1 MRNLLKKKLSQVLM
15 KLLER
20 YFITFLNRNK
30 NRNQV
35 FRDNVSM
42 SEVMNYHIEEN
53 KMLREKN
60 KKLER
65 KIKTINQEL
74 EISDL
79 TAREKVS
86 QHQKAK
92 DQIRN
97 LMHEIKTLNNQLKE
111 QQRDNKNER
120 ALVLHKSVQ
129 QSASDQVL

>member
-1 MRNLLKKKLSQVLM
+1 
-15 KLLER
+15 
-20 YFITFLNRNK
+20 
-30 NRNQV
+30 
-35 FRDNVSM
+35 M
-42 SEVMNYHIEEN
+42 SEVMNYHIDEN

-74 EISDL
+74 EISNL

-92 DQIRN
+92 DHIRN
-97 LMHEIKTLNNQLKE
+97 LTHEIKTLNNQLKE

-129 QSASDQVL
+129 QSASDQVRSILWQILFRFTVIYDQF

>member
-1 MRNLLKKKLSQVLM
+1 
-15 KLLER
+15 
-20 YFITFLNRNK
+20 
-30 NRNQV
+30 
-35 FRDNVSM
+35 
-42 SEVMNYHIEEN
+42 
-53 KMLREKN
+53 MLREKN

-92 DQIRN
+92 DHIRN

-111 QQRDNKNER
+111 QKRDNKNER

-129 QSASDQVL
+129 QSVSDQVNSIFGQLLFLKFR